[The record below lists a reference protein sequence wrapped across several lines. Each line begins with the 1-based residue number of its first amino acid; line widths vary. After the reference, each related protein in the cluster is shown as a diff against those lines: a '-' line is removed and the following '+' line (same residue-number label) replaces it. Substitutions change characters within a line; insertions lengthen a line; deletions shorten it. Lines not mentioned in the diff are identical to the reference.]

1 MFTKDKITA
10 KTRAVHPNSGADRQ
24 LRYMVVFGH
33 VENAACLAGQREPSG
48 GLAEADRSLG
58 QPEAC
63 SEPARFRHRWR
74 VKELHA
80 QLIVLRGQSVEWV
93 EGDLYGE
100 LAPVAAMTPGEHV

>member
-1 MFTKDKITA
+1 MAGLVTIK
-10 KTRAVHPNSGADRQ
+10 AD
-24 LRYMVVFGH
+24 M
-33 VENAACLAGQREPSG
+33 AGQREPSG